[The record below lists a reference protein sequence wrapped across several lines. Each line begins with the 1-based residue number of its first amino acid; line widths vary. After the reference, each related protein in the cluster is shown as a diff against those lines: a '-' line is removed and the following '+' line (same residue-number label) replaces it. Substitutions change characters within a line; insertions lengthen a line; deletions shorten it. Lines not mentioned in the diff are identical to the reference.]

1 VEPASIWFA
10 IFEAL
15 TGSAEIIGNGGDR
28 QLDHHASRR
37 VARGSGPTVDVGAFA
52 RVMKVLS
59 HR

>member
-28 QLDHHASRR
+28 QLDHQGASLGEA
-37 VARGSGPTVDVGAFA
+37 VCASGWT
-52 RVMKVLS
+52 
-59 HR
+59 